1 MNKYINNLTVAEYE
15 NIEKWL
21 KRLEPIMNKEMKET
35 QQTKDYIEL
44 RFTIIKIQKIIKKY
58 KKIVDN
64 KPKIQYNIITKGDIQ
79 KKKEQKKK

>member
-1 MNKYINNLTVAEYE
+1 MNRYIDNLTVAEYE

-35 QQTKDYIEL
+35 QQTKDYVEL

-58 KKIVDN
+58 KKTVDN
-64 KPKIQYNIITKGDIQ
+64 KPKL
-79 KKKEQKKK
+79 

>member
-35 QQTKDYIEL
+35 QQTKDYVEL

-58 KKIVDN
+58 KKTVDN
-64 KPKIQYNIITKGDIQ
+64 KPKIQYNIITKGDTQ
-79 KKKEQKKK
+79 KKKEQKEK

>member
-21 KRLEPIMNKEMKET
+21 KRLEPIMNQEMKET

-58 KKIVDN
+58 KKN
-64 KPKIQYNIITKGDIQ
+64 Y
-79 KKKEQKKK
+79 

>member
-58 KKIVDN
+58 KKTVDN
-64 KPKIQYNIITKGDIQ
+64 KPKIQYNIITKGDTQ

>member
-58 KKIVDN
+58 KKTIDN
-64 KPKIQYNIITKGDIQ
+64 KPKI
-79 KKKEQKKK
+79 

>member
-35 QQTKDYIEL
+35 QQTKDYVEL

-58 KKIVDN
+58 KKTVDN
-64 KPKIQYNIITKGDIQ
+64 KPKIQYNIIIKGDTQ

>member
-35 QQTKDYIEL
+35 QQTKEYIEL

-58 KKIVDN
+58 KKTVDN
-64 KPKIQYNIITKGDIQ
+64 KPKI
-79 KKKEQKKK
+79 

>member
-1 MNKYINNLTVAEYE
+1 MNRYIDNLTVAEYE

-35 QQTKDYIEL
+35 QQTKDYVEL

-58 KKIVDN
+58 KKTVDN
-64 KPKIQYNIITKGDIQ
+64 KPKI
-79 KKKEQKKK
+79 

>member
-35 QQTKDYIEL
+35 QQTKDYSNKKHIL
-44 RFTIIKIQKIIKKY
+44 NTNKLIK
-58 KKIVDN
+58 
-64 KPKIQYNIITKGDIQ
+64 G
-79 KKKEQKKK
+79 

>member
-64 KPKIQYNIITKGDIQ
+64 KPKI
-79 KKKEQKKK
+79 

>member
-35 QQTKDYIEL
+35 QQTKDYVEL

-58 KKIVDN
+58 KKTFDN
-64 KPKIQYNIITKGDIQ
+64 KPKI
-79 KKKEQKKK
+79 

>member
-21 KRLEPIMNKEMKET
+21 KRLEPIMNQEMKET

-58 KKIVDN
+58 KKTIDN
-64 KPKIQYNIITKGDIQ
+64 KPKI
-79 KKKEQKKK
+79 